1 MKFNLE
7 LSATVG
13 VTWPKLNISVNK
25 TNVGCFVIDE
35 STKIIE
41 FECTDITDQNT
52 LTLSFNKTQN
62 ETVISDNGD
71 ILQDQSLT
79 LCRMWIDD
87 VLMEPWMLT
96 DGVYSPEYFQG
107 FLNQHPDSPKEIKSQ
122 LSWHFPG
129 KYVIRFL
136 QPFWP
141 WYSNIRRQYSKK
153 INLDKDKE
161 RWENYSGSFESH
173 QDLVNE
179 IYTLINVKKNSN
191 RNMP

>member
-7 LSATVG
+7 LSATIG
-13 VTWPKLNISVNK
+13 VTWPKITISVNE
-25 TNVGCFVIDE
+25 TTVDCFIINE

-41 FECTDITDQNT
+41 FECADINDQNT
-52 LTLSFNKTQN
+52 LTISFNKTQD
-62 ETVISDNGD
+62 ETVISENGS

-79 LCRMWIDD
+79 LVRMWIDD
-87 VLMEPWMLT
+87 VLMEPWLLT
-96 DGVYSPEYFQG
+96 DGVYYPEYFPG
-107 FLNQHPDSPKEIKSQ
+107 FLDQCPNSPKEIKSQ

-129 KYVIRFL
+129 KYAIRFL

-141 WYSNIRRQYSKK
+141 WYSKVRRQYSTKSS
-153 INLDKDKE
+153 IDKDKE

-179 IYTLINVKKNSN
+179 IYTLINVQKDSN